1 MKMLKEA
8 FRLLVIMAVSP
19 AIGFGVLV
27 FLDATRI
34 ATPQFM
40 DKGVFLLIGFAA
52 AVATAFW
59 LFRVW
64 PSAYSST
71 SQHVPSTPEAEGE
84 RE

>member
-1 MKMLKEA
+1 MKMLNEA
-8 FRLLVIMAVSP
+8 FRLLVIITVSP
-19 AIGFGVLV
+19 AIGFGSLM

-34 ATPQFM
+34 ATPQSM
-40 DKGVFLLIGFAA
+40 DKGVFLVIGFAA

-71 SQHVPSTPEAEGE
+71 SQNVSSTPGSSGE
-84 RE
+84 RG